1 MVESAP
7 AKDVGAKIDEARLR
21 RLLPTLG
28 QAYTAEQ
35 MRRDMARRPLRV
47 DVLYPFADFITGVN
61 ERDPGPGHGLGHWFG
76 RGLGGLAPGDFKV
89 LGAPGSKAGKSHFL
103 GQLAEGLAL
112 CTAAR
117 ILGDPNYA
125 NAPVVLPVWISEM
138 PKEGEIWLR
147 MASRHFGFDMACV
160 SDGELAEEARGV
172 QHMANELQ
180 WTTSDVVRHA
190 RALCEWTR
198 SERDRLPLGF
208 ALEHLVREIDLS
220 ALPMGKGR
228 GRFRE
233 DPRTGP
239 DLVGHVADAVAL
251 YRRDLAGLLSI
262 PEDDV
267 LPVILLDP
275 GQRWAGE
282 GDSPKQA
289 LDALLAAGLSRICK
303 RRTGLG
309 GVLLATSDT
318 TKAATRM
325 DLATFLSADGRAL
338 TADIFAGS
346 QLIPHAADVS
356 AVCSE
361 APVGVAG
368 APPSLRTT
376 QYARVL
382 LGRTGAPAECY
393 PFDWEM
399 HTGRFR
405 ARPSEPLRA
414 PVDPNERERG
424 RQGGGSGDRR
434 GKPTGPAG
442 VGDDPA
448 PRRYEAPPRRV
459 YGRTDD

>member
-1 MVESAP
+1 MT
-7 AKDVGAKIDEARLR
+7 AKIDEARLR

-47 DVLYPFADFITGVN
+47 DVLYPFADFRTGQL
-61 ERDPGPGHGLGHWFG
+61 EREPGPGHGLGHWFG

-103 GQLAEGLAL
+103 GQLVKGLAL
-112 CTAAR
+112 STAAR
-117 ILGDPNYA
+117 ILGDPAYA
-125 NAPVVLPVWISEM
+125 NSPVVLPVWITEM

-147 MASRHFGFDMACV
+147 MAARHFGFDMACV

-180 WTTSDVVRHA
+180 WTAYEVVRHA
-190 RALCEWTR
+190 RARCEWAR
-198 SERDRLPLGF
+198 SEKDRTAIGF
-208 ALEHLVREIDLS
+208 ALEYLVREIDLS

-239 DLVGHVADAVAL
+239 ELIGHVGDSVAL
-251 YRRDLAGLLSI
+251 YWRDIASLLGL

-289 LDALLAAGLSRICK
+289 LDALLAAGLSRVCK

-405 ARPSEPLRA
+405 AKPSEPLRA
-414 PVDPNERERG
+414 PVNPNDRQ
-424 RQGGGSGDRR
+424 RQGRGGGPSPGGGRPRSPSG
-434 GKPTGPAG
+434 PG
-442 VGDDPA
+442 VGDDPG
-448 PRRYEAPPRRV
+448 PRRYGTPPRHTH
-459 YGRTDD
+459 GRTDD